1 MDFLRRRFGK
11 SPVHYAYDLGLLDGN
26 TVLDHCVWLDDVDIE
41 VLTATGARV
50 AHCPS
55 SNAKLA
61 CGIARVPD
69 MLAHGIPVGIATDSA
84 VSNNRLDLFG
94 ELKLAVLLQRAT
106 TRRAEILLARQALRM
121 ATSEGARVAGHGH
134 ALGSLERGKRADL
147 MVMDL
152 LLRRPTADGAA
163 GAVVFAGGVEQVN
176 KVMVNGNWVVDD
188 GHLVRIDEKDLR
200 RRVLHEL
207 AQGGDPVGKM
217 A

>member
-1 MDFLRRRFGK
+1 M
-11 SPVHYAYDLGLLDGN
+11 
-26 TVLDHCVWLDDVDIE
+26 
-41 VLTATGARV
+41 
-50 AHCPS
+50 
-55 SNAKLA
+55 
-61 CGIARVPD
+61 
-69 MLAHGIPVGIATDSA
+69 
-84 VSNNRLDLFG
+84 
-94 ELKLAVLLQRAT
+94 
-106 TRRAEILLARQALRM
+106 
-121 ATSEGARVAGHGH
+121 AGHGH

-176 KVMVNGNWVVDD
+176 KVMVNGDWVVDD